1 MVVRGSA
8 CDAAS
13 CTSRSGTPASN
24 LAVSGDE
31 CVPQRVGPDGLGNP
45 GAAGDRAD
53 DPPGA
58 VPVQPAPAGGEEVGP
73 SARSPVARS
82 IARAVRGVSGMVTTV
97 PPLRVITRV
106 RCPRPLHPVLP
117 GAGRGAAGWHERVR
131 LPPQLPARHDDEP
144 DPVPKADGC
153 GSFTVTGSIKR

>member
-58 VPVQPAPAGGEEVGP
+58 VPGQPAPAGGEGVGP
-73 SARSPVARS
+73 AARAPVTRA
-82 IARAVRGVSGMVTTV
+82 IPPAVRGLRRVGPAV
-97 PPLRVITRV
+97 PPLRVVTR
-106 RCPRPLHPVLP
+106 
-117 GAGRGAAGWHERVR
+117 G
-131 LPPQLPARHDDEP
+131 
-144 DPVPKADGC
+144 
-153 GSFTVTGSIKR
+153 

>member
-53 DPPGA
+53 DPPRA
-58 VPVQPAPAGGEEVGP
+58 VPVQPAPAGGEEAGP
-73 SARSPVARS
+73 SAPS
-82 IARAVRGVSGMVTTV
+82 
-97 PPLRVITRV
+97 
-106 RCPRPLHPVLP
+106 P
-117 GAGRGAAGWHERVR
+117 GAGAIAQAARGRSGMGTTRAPLRAITRRRCLGAPAG
-131 LPPQLPARHDDEP
+131 
-144 DPVPKADGC
+144 
-153 GSFTVTGSIKR
+153 

>member
-58 VPVQPAPAGGEEVGP
+58 VPGQPAPAGGEELGP
-73 SARSPVARS
+73 SARSPVTRS
-82 IARAVRGVSGMVTTV
+82 IPRAVRGVSGMVATA
-97 PPLRVITRV
+97 PPLSALTRG
-106 RCPRPLHPVLP
+106 RCPVPL
-117 GAGRGAAGWHERVR
+117 R
-131 LPPQLPARHDDEP
+131 
-144 DPVPKADGC
+144 
-153 GSFTVTGSIKR
+153 

>member
-13 CTSRSGTPASN
+13 CPSRSGTPASN

-58 VPVQPAPAGGEEVGP
+58 VPVQPAPAGGEEAGP
-73 SARSPVARS
+73 SARSPVAR
-82 IARAVRGVSGMVTTV
+82 AVAQAGRGEGRVVATV
-97 PPLRVITRV
+97 PPYGRSPGLRHAV
-106 RCPRPLHPVLP
+106 
-117 GAGRGAAGWHERVR
+117 GA
-131 LPPQLPARHDDEP
+131 
-144 DPVPKADGC
+144 
-153 GSFTVTGSIKR
+153 

>member
-45 GAAGDRAD
+45 GAAGDRGD

-73 SARSPVARS
+73 SARSPVGRA
-82 IARAVRGVSGMVTTV
+82 IARAVRGGGGVVTAV
-97 PPLRVITRV
+97 PPLRRRTRG
-106 RCPRPLHPVLP
+106 RAPPLPRRP
-117 GAGRGAAGWHERVR
+117 
-131 LPPQLPARHDDEP
+131 
-144 DPVPKADGC
+144 
-153 GSFTVTGSIKR
+153 

>member
-45 GAAGDRAD
+45 GAAGDPAD

-58 VPVQPAPAGGEEVGP
+58 VPVQPVPARGQEVGP
-73 SARSPVARS
+73 SARARPRAS
-82 IARAVRGVSGMVTTV
+82 KARAEHSMSA
-97 PPLRVITRV
+97 PPGGEK
-106 RCPRPLHPVLP
+106 RPP
-117 GAGRGAAGWHERVR
+117 GR
-131 LPPQLPARHDDEP
+131 PAP
-144 DPVPKADGC
+144 
-153 GSFTVTGSIKR
+153 